1 MSEAM
6 DSIDVTKK
14 GAALA
19 AAEAGR
25 FDALPIYKPE
35 IECAPART
43 SAPSSWRS

>member
-6 DSIDVTKK
+6 DPIDVTKK

-25 FDALPIYKPE
+25 FLSLIHISRVEEREEGFAL
-35 IECAPART
+35 AP
-43 SAPSSWRS
+43 

>member
-6 DSIDVTKK
+6 DPIDVTKK

-25 FDALPIYKPE
+25 FDAF
-35 IECAPART
+35 APCN
-43 SAPSSWRS
+43 WRS